1 MPTSGVAPTEEN
13 LRAWFEAGAAC
24 VGMGSKLISKELV
37 AAGDY
42 PAITAKVRQALIWI
56 EEIRNGESPL

>member
-1 MPTSGVAPTEEN
+1 MI
-13 LRAWFEAGAAC
+13 EAGLVPVFYNGAAC

-56 EEIRNGESPL
+56 EEIRNGESPV